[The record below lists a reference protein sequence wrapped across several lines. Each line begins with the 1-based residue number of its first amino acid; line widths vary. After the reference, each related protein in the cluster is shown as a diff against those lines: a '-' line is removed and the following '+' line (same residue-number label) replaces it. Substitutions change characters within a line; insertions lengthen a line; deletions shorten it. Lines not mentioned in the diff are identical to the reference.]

1 MKITFRINDL
11 EASANFIKE
20 YNLEELTSLF
30 DVLASKTSGGYI
42 KVWITV
48 LVDGKEFFTPS
59 RIDVCPDNKDITKI
73 MQQRCDFYKSERGIN
88 YANSMRQYFDDASTA
103 EELANTY
110 SEIAKLCTQ
119 PKEEKKMHTFKIG
132 KTYIMS
138 FVTDSNAKVAWTVNK
153 RTAKMITITD
163 QYGDSVRKKIKVYNG
178 SEYVEPYGKFS
189 MSPWLRAKNIK
200 SEAPSLKLV
209 QAQPV
214 KTEEEDLEDNWLR
227 LCGE

>member
-1 MKITFRINDL
+1 MTITFRINDL
-11 EASANFIKE
+11 ADNTKYTNDYTVDGINK
-20 YNLEELTSLF
+20 LF
-30 DVLASKTSGGYI
+30 DVLAKKTRSYI

-48 LVDGKEFFTPS
+48 LVDGKEFFTPA
-59 RIDVCPDNKDITKI
+59 RMDICPQNKDITKI
-73 MQQRCDFYKSERGIN
+73 MQNRCDFYRTERGIN
-88 YANSMRQYFDDASTA
+88 YANSMRQYFDDAGTA
-103 EELANTY
+103 EDYANTY

-119 PKEEKKMHTFKIG
+119 PKEGDKMHTFKIG

-163 QYGDSVRKKIKVYNG
+163 QYGDSVRKKIKVCNG

-200 SEAPSLKLV
+200 NELHSLQLV
-209 QAQPV
+209 KPQPT
-214 KTEEEDLEDNWLR
+214 KTEEEELEDNWLR